1 MSKNSKGIKRRKS
14 ESSEFKQAF
23 EEEQAKLD
31 FADLLFELRQQT
43 GLNQTAFAKKVN
55 KSRSTIARIESARM
69 EPSFSMLE
77 DIAQALG
84 KHVEIRFVEV
94 KQAAVEKS
102 VRWTLDYNVI
112 ETDGTIPSVFS
123 VFSSNEIVLEIRGGQ
138 VNSDQRRALI
148 GEPRCACEL
157 NSGERMLAG
166 GGSMAGS

>member
-1 MSKNSKGIKRRKS
+1 MSKNSEAIKRRKS

-23 EEEQAKLD
+23 EVEQAKLD

-84 KHVEIRFVEV
+84 KHVEIRFVEA
-94 KQAAVEKS
+94 KQAAAKKT
-102 VRWTLDYNVI
+102 VR
-112 ETDGTIPSVFS
+112 
-123 VFSSNEIVLEIRGGQ
+123 
-138 VNSDQRRALI
+138 
-148 GEPRCACEL
+148 
-157 NSGERMLAG
+157 
-166 GGSMAGS
+166 

>member
-1 MSKNSKGIKRRKS
+1 MSKNSEAIKRRSS
-14 ESSEFKQAF
+14 ESAEFKQAF

-84 KHVEIRFVEV
+84 KRVEIRFVEV

-102 VRWTLDYNVI
+102 VR
-112 ETDGTIPSVFS
+112 
-123 VFSSNEIVLEIRGGQ
+123 
-138 VNSDQRRALI
+138 
-148 GEPRCACEL
+148 
-157 NSGERMLAG
+157 
-166 GGSMAGS
+166 

>member
-84 KHVEIRFVEV
+84 KRVEIRFVEL
-94 KQAAVEKS
+94 KQATVEKS
-102 VRWTLDYNVI
+102 VR
-112 ETDGTIPSVFS
+112 
-123 VFSSNEIVLEIRGGQ
+123 
-138 VNSDQRRALI
+138 
-148 GEPRCACEL
+148 
-157 NSGERMLAG
+157 
-166 GGSMAGS
+166 

>member
-1 MSKNSKGIKRRKS
+1 MSKNNEAIKRRKS

-55 KSRSTIARIESARM
+55 KSRSTIARIESSRM

-84 KHVEIRFVEV
+84 KRIEIRFVEA
-94 KQAAVEKS
+94 KKTAAEKT
-102 VRWTLDYNVI
+102 VR
-112 ETDGTIPSVFS
+112 
-123 VFSSNEIVLEIRGGQ
+123 
-138 VNSDQRRALI
+138 
-148 GEPRCACEL
+148 
-157 NSGERMLAG
+157 
-166 GGSMAGS
+166 

>member
-1 MSKNSKGIKRRKS
+1 MSKNSEAIKRRSS
-14 ESSEFKQAF
+14 ESAEFKQAF

-84 KHVEIRFVEV
+84 KHVEIRFVDV
-94 KQAAVEKS
+94 KQAAVKKT
-102 VRWTLDYNVI
+102 VRETLEYNSLRPM
-112 ETDGTIPSVFS
+112 GQIPSVFS
-123 VFSSNEIVLEIRGGQ
+123 V
-138 VNSDQRRALI
+138 
-148 GEPRCACEL
+148 
-157 NSGERMLAG
+157 
-166 GGSMAGS
+166 

>member
-77 DIAQALG
+77 DIAQTLG
-84 KHVEIRFVEV
+84 KRVEIRFVAL
-94 KQAAVEKS
+94 KQATVEKS
-102 VRWTLDYNVI
+102 VR
-112 ETDGTIPSVFS
+112 
-123 VFSSNEIVLEIRGGQ
+123 
-138 VNSDQRRALI
+138 
-148 GEPRCACEL
+148 
-157 NSGERMLAG
+157 
-166 GGSMAGS
+166 

>member
-1 MSKNSKGIKRRKS
+1 MSKTSKGIKRRKS
-14 ESSEFKQAF
+14 ESPEFKQAF

-84 KHVEIRFVEV
+84 KHVEIRFVEA
-94 KQAAVEKS
+94 KQAAAKKT
-102 VRWTLDYNVI
+102 VR
-112 ETDGTIPSVFS
+112 
-123 VFSSNEIVLEIRGGQ
+123 
-138 VNSDQRRALI
+138 
-148 GEPRCACEL
+148 
-157 NSGERMLAG
+157 
-166 GGSMAGS
+166 

>member
-1 MSKNSKGIKRRKS
+1 MSKNSEAIKRRSS
-14 ESSEFKQAF
+14 ESAEFKQAF

-31 FADLLFELRQQT
+31 FADLLFELRAQT

-84 KHVEIRFVEV
+84 KRVEIRFVEV

-102 VRWTLDYNVI
+102 VDRLSNIIFYRPMGAI
-112 ETDGTIPSVFS
+112 SIGLFS
-123 VFSSNEIVLEIRGGQ
+123 MF
-138 VNSDQRRALI
+138 
-148 GEPRCACEL
+148 
-157 NSGERMLAG
+157 
-166 GGSMAGS
+166 